1 MADVKGMCFEN
12 EISVKTFSARYQKL
26 GEMGSGSFGTVS
38 LCRMKPGVIDSQK
51 REMATR
57 QGTLMRP
64 LSINIKYMNDLVAI
78 KTMNKQLKK
87 NSDYSRV
94 KEIQFIFQV
103 DSHFNLVQII
113 DVFIDRTHLKLN
125 IVMENLDQN
134 LYQLMKTRRGNV
146 FSPKTLKSVLSQLL
160 SALLHIHKHLFFHRD
175 VKPENIL
182 VMQNLNYFGSRHNI
196 PSIQRDNSYIIKLA
210 DYGLA
215 RHLGNGKQFTAY
227 VSTRW
232 YRSPEILLR
241 QNYYSFPI
249 DIWAFG
255 CVAVEC
261 ATFCPLF
268 PGKNELDQCCKIME
282 FLGNPTKSFQLAAI
296 QNAEN
301 SIYGYNYNVNHHY
314 KTMVP
319 FGGFWDGA
327 NDLAAQLGLKF
338 PRHFGYRLETLVR
351 RSDFTLKEKTDF
363 FSMVKQCLTWDPEKR
378 ITALGLSKCEYF
390 EDSNYLMETQKEN
403 ETIDPLFM
411 NTSNKSNSDSF
422 IRSKML
428 AGILP
433 AKNYFQNS
441 INANSFDTQTGVLQ
455 KREVRQLYQPLIYPK
470 VSLSSCLGFCQNK
483 LNVKKD
489 SNSLV
494 TGVSQMRDKSLRSK
508 KITHMVMLEED
519 YSDYV
524 TFYPSNPASEADT
537 SCYTTKPSA
546 YLKHN
551 SGNPVAIK
559 KHFSNGSPE
568 IGNKVNRTD
577 EDTLSPDTS
586 GKKAVG
592 GCNVDNNDSDN
603 NEVEVD
609 EVDEV
614 DDDDDDDDDEV
625 DEVDD
630 DDDDSNSCGNYN
642 SLSQDQKLTPLEI
655 GKISSF
661 LQTGGIK
668 VSEAGIQINRNKGNF
683 DMIDALNFTLDDE
696 NITEDKCICPWDEYQ
711 S

>member
-1 MADVKGMCFEN
+1 MADVKSMCFEN

-227 VSTRW
+227 VQQDGTGHLKFCLDKTTTL
-232 YRSPEILLR
+232 SPLIFGHLDVLLL
-241 QNYYSFPI
+241 N
-249 DIWAFG
+249 
-255 CVAVEC
+255 
-261 ATFCPLF
+261 
-268 PGKNELDQCCKIME
+268 NELDQCCKIME

-296 QNAEN
+296 QNAQN

-327 NDLAAQLGLKF
+327 NDLAAQLGLNS
-338 PRHFGYRLETLVR
+338 LDI
-351 RSDFTLKEKTDF
+351 SKTDF

-428 AGILP
+428 AEILP

-494 TGVSQMRDKSLRSK
+494 TGVSQMGDKSLRSK

-519 YSDYV
+519 Y
-524 TFYPSNPASEADT
+524 TDT
-537 SCYTTKPSA
+537 SCYTTKPST

-614 DDDDDDDDDEV
+614 DDDDDDDDDDDEV

-696 NITEDKCICPWDEYQ
+696 NITEDKCICPWHEYQ